1 MFLRNVV
8 TVLFVVLFLPV
19 WAQKKTKPAKQL
31 MLFSVNNREVPV
43 EEFIYLYNKNHQS
56 QPEFYTKEKVQ
67 EYLDLFV
74 NFKLKV
80 EEARTRGYDTTVNF
94 LKEFNGYK
102 EELRRPYLP
111 EGKMLDSL
119 VRMTYNRLKEEV
131 KASHILINVGPDA
144 SPEDTLK
151 AYNRVMDI
159 KSRIAKGEDF
169 GNLATSLSEDPS
181 ARSNKGNLGY
191 FTAMQMV
198 YPFETAAY
206 TGKPGDV
213 VGPVRTRFGYHL
225 VKVEDRKP
233 ARGEVEV
240 SHIMIRTGGDRD
252 ENASRNLI
260 FEIYDQLKGGVVWEE
275 LCSQYSEDG
284 NSKSNSG
291 RLRPFG
297 VGAMNAAPE
306 FDAVAFSL
314 QTPGEISDPFKTAY
328 GWHIVRLE
336 RKIPLPSFEELSVSL
351 KARVQRDERVQVSR
365 KALLEKLK
373 KEMHFHESPEVKTKV
388 FAQADTTLTSGNWR
402 VKDWPKNES
411 VFSLKSG
418 PVSARRL
425 VEYINQQQ
433 RTTTVAPQVYVGQL
447 YEQFTESV
455 INQAYED
462 QLIQASPD
470 YAFLLREYYEGIL
483 LFDIM
488 EKEIWNKASEDSVGQ
503 QNYFTAHADKYVAAE
518 RVSVELFSATT
529 PEVLEQVKNAIET
542 KDSTSLDEWI
552 KTRRARKESGVF
564 QRDDRPILAKVPWTE
579 GLHTTENN
587 GMYYLV
593 RILKRVPPGP
603 MTFEEARALVI
614 ADYQTHLEK
623 KWINDLKRKYPIK
636 INEKGKQYI
645 FKQLVRT

>member
-1 MFLRNVV
+1 MSLRSVV
-8 TVLFVVLFLPV
+8 TVLSVFLLLPV
-19 WAQKKTKPAKQL
+19 LAQKKSKVQKPL
-31 MLFSVNNREVPV
+31 VLFSVNNRAVLV
-43 EEFIYLYNKNHQS
+43 EEFIYLYNKNHQN
-56 QPEFYTKEKVQ
+56 QPEFYSRAKVD

-80 EEARTRGYDTTVNF
+80 EEARTRGYDTTKTF
-94 LKEFNGYK
+94 LNEFTSYK

-119 VRMTYNRLKEEV
+119 VLMTYNRLKEEV

-151 AYNRVMDI
+151 AFNRI
-159 KSRIAKGEDF
+159 KEIKDHIVKGEDF
-169 GNLATSLSEDPS
+169 GTLAASLSEDPS
-181 ARSNKGNLGY
+181 ARTNKGSLGY

-198 YPFETAAY
+198 YPFESAAY

-252 ENASRNLI
+252 ETASRNLI
-260 FEIYDQLKGGVVWEE
+260 FEIYDQVKGGISWEE

-284 NSKSNSG
+284 NSKNNGG

-306 FDAVAFSL
+306 FDAVAFSM
-314 QTPGEISDPFKTAY
+314 QTPGEISDPFKTAF

-336 RKIPLPSFEELSVSL
+336 KKIPLPSFEELSASL

-365 KALLEKLK
+365 KALVERLK
-373 KEMHFHESPEVKTKV
+373 KEMTFKENVDVKTKI
-388 FAQADTTLTSGNWR
+388 FARADTSLTKGKWSTTAWTGNETLFN
-402 VKDWPKNES
+402 
-411 VFSLKSG
+411 LKSG
-418 PVSARRL
+418 PVSVAKF
-425 VEYINQQQ
+425 VTYVNQQQ
-433 RTTTVAPQVYVGQL
+433 RSTQTTPQQYISQL
-447 YEQFTESV
+447 YDLFVESE
-455 INQAYED
+455 INRAYEE
-462 QLIQASPD
+462 QLVRANPD
-470 YAFLLREYYEGIL
+470 YEFLLREYYEGIL

-488 EKEIWNKASEDSVGQ
+488 EREVWNKASEDSIGQ
-503 QNYFTAHADKYVAAE
+503 RNYFDAHAGKYVAEE
-518 RVSVELFSATT
+518 RVSADLYSATSAE
-529 PEVLEQVKNAIET
+529 PLELIKQALAISDSAAIEE
-542 KDSTSLDEWI
+542 LI
-552 KTRRARKESGVF
+552 KSRKARRETGVF
-564 QRDDRPILAKVPWTE
+564 QKDDRPVLAKIPWAE
-579 GLHTTENN
+579 GLHPAENN

-603 MTFEEARALVI
+603 MTFEEARASVI
-614 ADYQTHLEK
+614 ADYQAALEK
-623 KWINDLKRKYPIK
+623 KWIDDLKNKYTVK
-636 INEKGKQYI
+636 INEKGKQHIY
-645 FKQLVRT
+645 KKLVRS